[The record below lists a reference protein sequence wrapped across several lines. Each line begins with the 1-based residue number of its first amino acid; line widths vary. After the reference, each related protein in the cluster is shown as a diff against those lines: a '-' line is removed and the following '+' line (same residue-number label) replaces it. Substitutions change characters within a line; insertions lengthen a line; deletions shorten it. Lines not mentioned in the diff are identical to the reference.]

1 MVEVRKNK
9 PLFGEIELSGAKN
22 ATLPILTAAPLCGE
36 GTILRNVPENMRDVQ
51 VLVNVLN
58 KMGVEVRL
66 ENGCAY
72 IGKVNPQNGHAPVE
86 AGNIRYSLL
95 LLPLFLNLCG
105 NASIPNPGGC
115 NLGDRRYDILLDT
128 LSRIGYTIQE
138 SEDKIEAIQQSKT
151 TPLNILFHTATTI
164 GSENAVLASLFVNG
178 TSEVQNAN
186 TRPEVIDLIHF
197 LNKAGAN
204 ISYHTRA
211 MHITGVDKLHSC
223 EYTIMQDRHEA
234 VSYMILAAMCRG
246 EICIRNFSTEYIR
259 EDVELLRRIGVGV
272 YEWGNNVYVTAK
284 GRTLQPFSMVTYP
297 YPGIN
302 SDMQPLFAAL
312 ATTIPGESIITDTRF
327 TERFQYVTE
336 FQKMGADIVN
346 YENCAIV
353 HGGKSLHGST
363 VQALDLRAGAALT
376 FLGAV
381 ADGTTTIDNY
391 YQVERGYERIVEK
404 MQSLGVDISY
414 TPGVSE

>member
-1 MVEVRKNK
+1 MVKIQKSK

-36 GTILRNVPENMRDVQ
+36 GTILKNVPEHMRDVQ
-51 VLVNVLN
+51 VLISVLN
-58 KMGVEVRL
+58 KMGIEIRL

-72 IGKVNPQNGHAPVE
+72 IGRINPRDGQAPIE

-105 NASIPNPGGC
+105 QAAIPKPGGC
-115 NLGDRRYDILLDT
+115 NLGNRQYDILLDT
-128 LSRIGYTIQE
+128 LSRTGYIILE
-138 SEDKIEAIQQSKT
+138 GNEKIEAIQRGERT
-151 TPLNILFHTATTI
+151 ALNILFHTATTL
-164 GSENAVLASLFVNG
+164 GSENAVIASLFING
-178 TSEVQNAN
+178 TSEVRNAN
-186 TRPEVIDLIHF
+186 TRPEVIDLIRF

-211 MHITGVDKLHSC
+211 IHITGVKSLHSC

-246 EICIRNFSTEYIR
+246 EICIKNFNTEHIK
-259 EDVELLRRIGVGV
+259 EDVELLRRIGVGI
-272 YEWGNNVYVTAK
+272 YEWGNNVYITAK
-284 GRTLQPFSMVTYP
+284 GRELHPFSMVTYP

-312 ATTIPGESIITDTRF
+312 ATTIHGESIITDTRF
-327 TERFQYVTE
+327 TERFQYVPE

-353 HGGKSLHGST
+353 HGGKPLHGSS
-363 VQALDLRAGAALT
+363 VKAPDLRAGAALT

-381 ADGTTTIDNY
+381 ADGTTVIDNF
-391 YQVERGYERIVEK
+391 YQVERGYEKIIDK
-404 MQSLGVDISY
+404 MQALGVDISS
-414 TPGVSE
+414 SEASV